1 MLFCRFRNRRVRCWL
16 AAVLLCCLP
25 APAAIAGQYAVIM
38 PGTSPLTQQ
47 FMASLA
53 TALPGDQITALT
65 INDAIPD
72 GTDLVITMGRHGL
85 EARLQQND
93 GLPTLATYV
102 TGESLLS
109 VPATNNPLHTLLANP
124 KPARQVALAK
134 LLVPGIQRLGILLT
148 EKTQAHLPEW
158 RQAAA
163 QNNTDLVSITVNPQ
177 QNLTRRLV
185 DIITD
190 SDILLGTDDSLIYNA
205 DNLKTILLTSYSRS
219 KVLIGPSA
227 PFIDAGSL
235 TTTYSTPQDMARS
248 TAWLIKQ
255 GAPASG
261 SSYPRYFSV
270 LSNAQVARS
279 LGIPLP
285 DDATLAQRLAELEH
299 AQ

>member
-1 MLFCRFRNRRVRCWL
+1 MRGARFSGCLL
-16 AAVLLCCLP
+16 AALLVCCLP
-25 APAAIAGQYAVIM
+25 AQATIAEQYAVIM
-38 PGTSPLTQQ
+38 PGTSALTQQ
-47 FMASLA
+47 FMASLGN
-53 TALPGDQITALT
+53 ALPEDRIIELSV
-65 INDAIPD
+65 NDAVPE
-72 GTDLVITMGRHGL
+72 GTDLVITMGRQGL
-85 EARLQQND
+85 EARLQQPD

-102 TGESLLS
+102 TAESLL
-109 VPATNNPLHTLLANP
+109 ATAAADKPMHALLANP

-134 LLVPGIQRLGILLT
+134 LLVPGIRRIGILLT
-148 EKTQAHLPEW
+148 EQTQAGLPEW

-163 QNNTDLVSITVNPQ
+163 QQNTDLVSVTVDPQ
-177 QNLTRRLV
+177 QNLTRKLV

-235 TTTYSTPQDMARS
+235 TTTYSSPDDMARS

-255 GAPASG
+255 GVPGSG
-261 SSYPRYFSV
+261 SSYPKHFSV

>member
-1 MLFCRFRNRRVRCWL
+1 MKRWL
-16 AAVLLCCLP
+16 AALLVCCLP
-25 APAAIAGQYAVIM
+25 AQATIAEQYAVIM
-38 PGTSPLTQQ
+38 PGTSALTQQ
-47 FMASLA
+47 FMASLGN
-53 TALPGDQITALT
+53 ALPEDRIIELSV
-65 INDAIPD
+65 NDAVPE
-72 GTDLVITMGRHGL
+72 GTDLVITMGRQGL
-85 EARLQQND
+85 EARLQQPD

-102 TGESLLS
+102 TAESLL
-109 VPATNNPLHTLLANP
+109 ATAAADKPMHALLANP

-134 LLVPGIQRLGILLT
+134 LLVPGIRRIGILLT
-148 EKTQAHLPEW
+148 EQTRSGLPEW

-163 QNNTDLVSITVNPQ
+163 QQNTDLVSVTVDPK
-177 QNLTRRLV
+177 QNLTRKLV

-235 TTTYSTPQDMARS
+235 TTTYSSPDDMARS

-255 GAPASG
+255 GVPGSG
-261 SSYPRYFSV
+261 SSYPKHFSV